1 MKIKNILLIS
11 MFVLSFGLF
20 AQGGNMKEKKE
31 QIRTMKVAFLT
42 TEVDLTTAEAE
53 KFWPIYNTYDL
64 KQFELRQQKLRAL
77 QKRLDNGSLNEMSE
91 KDAAAFLSQMENT
104 EDEIYQLRKKFMAN
118 LKTIISPTKI
128 LKFKKA
134 EEDFNRNLL
143 RQYRA
148 KKRK

>member
-11 MFVLSFGLF
+11 MLLLSFGLF

-91 KDAAAFLSQMENT
+91 KDAAAFLSQMEST

>member
-11 MFVLSFGLF
+11 MLLLSFGLF

-91 KDAAAFLSQMENT
+91 KDAAAFLSQLEST

>member
-1 MKIKNILLIS
+1 MLLFSYAI
-11 MFVLSFGLF
+11 F

-91 KDAAAFLSQMENT
+91 KDAAAFLSQLEST

>member
-1 MKIKNILLIS
+1 MLL
-11 MFVLSFGLF
+11 LSFGLF

-91 KDAAAFLSQMENT
+91 KDAAAFLSQMEST